1 MVQSTTM
8 NFAYDIEL
16 LLLLRLVM
24 HREEKKR
31 SDQRG

>member
-8 NFAYDIEL
+8 DFAYDIEL

-24 HREEKKR
+24 HREEKIE
-31 SDQRG
+31 

>member
-24 HREEKKR
+24 HREEKIE
-31 SDQRG
+31 